1 MNGNIAPAWA
11 STQAGFARLVGCS
24 PGLVRAVEQRIKITP
39 KLAMKVQSA
48 TGVSIPWLSEMQ
60 DPEKPIPTTTGKALT
75 HEMVIQI
82 SNQAQLHPVLT
93 GRTGLMASFISVAS
107 AVTDRDPSMPMA
119 RRMAVAMAKF
129 VEDALFETLNRGD
142 TSLMDA
148 ITKLLSQDSLAAEPD
163 SIAPAMATNSETPAQ
178 FACGRGLRVVEA
190 RFAPERVPR
199 HPCGGGQK
207 RCGSDNLE
215 VPHKPERRGGG
226 KPGKPSAPESR

>member
-1 MNGNIAPAWA
+1 MHPQHPFKILRRFLKGHRDLVWA

-60 DPEKPIPTTTGKALT
+60 DPEKPIPTTTGKTLT

-82 SNQAQLHPVLT
+82 SSQAKLHPVLT

-107 AVTDRDPSMPMA
+107 ATADRDPAMPMA
-119 RRMAVAMAKF
+119 RRMAVAMARF

-148 ITKLLSQDSLAAEPD
+148 ITKLLSQDPPAVGPGSIVPTTATSAAHPQGGRYSESGPEPAYD
-163 SIAPAMATNSETPAQ
+163 HRAGHPQ
-178 FACGRGLRVVEA
+178 FKMQGDWL
-190 RFAPERVPR
+190 
-199 HPCGGGQK
+199 
-207 RCGSDNLE
+207 
-215 VPHKPERRGGG
+215 
-226 KPGKPSAPESR
+226 PGNQEEDELTA